1 MSYIFE
7 GRLNPRS
14 NWIEIRRGDLP
25 WKNATTYP
33 RNTVL
38 GRSILSTHMRGDD
51 SLVYTEALF
60 YDYDFSQ
67 CGTAPFQYEYRGTM
81 NTTAN
86 GKTCQRWS
94 AQTPHTHSRTDAN
107 YPGTGLG
114 NHNYCR
120 NPDGQ
125 SNGAW
130 CYTTDAKV
138 RWEYCDVPDCKDD
151 PTTLNEY
158 FEYKITW
165 TATRGRSTSQQSRR
179 LAPSNSKT
187 TTTTT
192 STTPALLS
200 SLQFAEIEVPGLL
213 GDKSPMPTLDYD
225 GEYVPSII
233 SGFVSFSIE
242 ILGGFSN
249 GFSDEMAFDGTTTK
263 FSMYHYDNYNHE
275 DSVSQ
280 VASSNSGMYARCD

>member
-1 MSYIFE
+1 M
-7 GRLNPRS
+7 
-14 NWIEIRRGDLP
+14 
-25 WKNATTYP
+25 
-33 RNTVL
+33 
-38 GRSILSTHMRGDD
+38 STHMRGDD

-233 SGFVSFSIE
+233 SGFGGFSIE

-263 FSMYHYDNYNHE
+263 FSMYRYDNYNHE